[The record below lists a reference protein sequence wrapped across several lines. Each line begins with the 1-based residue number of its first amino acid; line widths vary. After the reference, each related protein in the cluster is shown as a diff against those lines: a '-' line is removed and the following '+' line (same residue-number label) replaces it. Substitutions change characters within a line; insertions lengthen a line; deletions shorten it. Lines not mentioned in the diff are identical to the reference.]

1 MSRFRIRRLAVRP
14 QQWGQFMVIVVRGE
28 LNATNCQALTDCL
41 RRVQGA
47 QPVIL
52 DLWDAPRC
60 DPDGV
65 ATIREVKQLLEDQAW
80 AFAIVAD
87 PSRQCAR
94 ALGGGPDPIQT
105 YADRHA
111 ARDALHY
118 AAL

>member
-1 MSRFRIRRLAVRP
+1 VTRFRRKRFALRV
-14 QQWGQFMVIVVRGE
+14 QQWGQFAVIVVNGE
-28 LNATNCQALTDCL
+28 LNATNGQALTDCVL
-41 RRVQGA
+41 GIQGA

-52 DLWDAPRC
+52 DLSGAPRC
-60 DPDGV
+60 DPGGI
-65 ATIREVKQLLEDQAW
+65 AAIREVKQLLEDQAW

-87 PSRQCAR
+87 PSRQCAKS
-94 ALGGGPDPIQT
+94 LGADPDPIPT

>member
-1 MSRFRIRRLAVRP
+1 
-14 QQWGQFMVIVVRGE
+14 MVIVVRGD
-28 LNATNCQALTDCL
+28 LNATNGQALTDCVL
-41 RRVQGA
+41 RVQGA

-60 DPDGV
+60 DPDGIAAV
-65 ATIREVKQLLEDQAW
+65 RGVKQLLEGQAW

-87 PSRQCAR
+87 PARQCAR
-94 ALGGGPDPIQT
+94 ALEAGPDPIPT